1 MGYTVLEASHGR
13 EALSLVNQYED
24 AIDLLVTDVV
34 MPHLSGRELAEQLR
48 ALRPQMKVLFITGHT
63 DDALVRHGLLPAEV
77 ELLLKPLSP
86 SKLVA
91 KVREV
96 LDK

>member
-1 MGYTVLEASHGR
+1 LAG
-13 EALSLVNQYED
+13 QYED
-24 AIDLLVTDVV
+24 TIDLLVTDVV
-34 MPHLSGRELAEQLR
+34 MPHLSGRELAERLR
-48 ALRPQMKVLFITGHT
+48 ALRPQMKVLFITGYT
-63 DDALVRHGLLPAEV
+63 DDALVRHGLLPTEV
-77 ELLLKPLSP
+77 ELLPKPLSP